1 MNIHSV
7 SSRVNIRSHQVST
20 RMSIIPSRLLMW
32 EFYLWTFIFG
42 KCVEKAD
49 VIKMI
54 IEYICDLGEVISLNT
69 FIISYGI
76 CVLRPQIE
84 KV

>member
-32 EFYLWTFIFG
+32 EFDVWTLWVG
-42 KCVEKAD
+42 KEVEK
-49 VIKMI
+49 
-54 IEYICDLGEVISLNT
+54 C
-69 FIISYGI
+69 
-76 CVLRPQIE
+76 
-84 KV
+84 

>member
-1 MNIHSV
+1 M
-7 SSRVNIRSHQVST
+7 
-20 RMSIIPSRLLMW
+20 
-32 EFYLWTFIFG
+32 
-42 KCVEKAD
+42 EKAD

>member
-32 EFYLWTFIFG
+32 EFDVWTLWVG
-42 KCVEKAD
+42 KGVVQTMYQLDNKR
-49 VIKMI
+49 MLLMLLHFMLL
-54 IEYICDLGEVISLNT
+54 EYICGLGEEMS
-69 FIISYGI
+69 FEEEII
-76 CVLRPQIE
+76 
-84 KV
+84 K